1 MRNLVNY
8 YSHGE
13 FYEGIITHYSD
24 YCIKHMDL
32 ETCKKFYNKI
42 TKENVDDVVCPYGY
56 LCKKCGE
63 RIYNGLISRESSN
76 MTKLKP
82 KLDKKALIYTDS
94 ELFNLINNDEE
105 LLFESSANTL
115 KDDCLND
122 FLHDVNKSNV
132 FIADNLNMIS
142 QDRLD
147 KKDKNRLL
155 SSIQLTDFFKK
166 RVELYRYVS
175 NPTLI
180 QTGKLREREAFKL
193 FDIYRK
199 IFEEFGKSQNKR
211 VKLRNLDL
219 LTGNDTTASTKFNA
233 NDSITVLPF
242 LLIDNAMKYSKDN
255 TNIDVKIYSENG
267 YARKIIISNY
277 PSYVITEDVNLFF
290 QRGFR
295 SLNNT
300 SKSSGSGL
308 GLSIVKQICDYNNI
322 NIELH
327 LTSDENGAQIF
338 EVNLAIEGVE

>member
-1 MRNLVNY
+1 MKNLVNY
-8 YSHGE
+8 YSKGE
-13 FYEGIITHYSD
+13 FNEGLITHYSD
-24 YCIKHMDL
+24 YCIKHMNS
-32 ETCKKFYNKI
+32 ETCRKFYDKMI
-42 TKENVDDVVCPYGY
+42 EENAEDKVCPYGY
-56 LCKKCGE
+56 FCKKCGD

-76 MTKLKP
+76 MAKLKP
-82 KLDKKALIYTDS
+82 KLDKKALIYTDF

-105 LLFESSANTL
+105 LLFELSEKML

-122 FLHDVNKSNV
+122 FLHDVNKSNI
-132 FIADNLNMIS
+132 FIADNLNLIS
-142 QDRLD
+142 KEKLD
-147 KKDKNRLL
+147 KKDRNRLL

-175 NPTLI
+175 NPALI

-199 IFEEFGKSQNKR
+199 IFEEFGKNQKKR
-211 VKLRNLDL
+211 ILLRNLDI
-219 LTGNDTTASTKFNA
+219 LTGNDSTTATKFNA

-267 YARKIIISNY
+267 YAKKITISNY
-277 PSYVITEDVNLFF
+277 SSYVITEDVNLFF

-295 SLNNT
+295 SQNNT

-322 NIELH
+322 DVDLY
-327 LTSDENGAQIF
+327 LTFDENGYQIF
-338 EVNLAIEGVE
+338 EVNLTIKGED

>member
-122 FLHDVNKSNV
+122 FLHDVNKS
-132 FIADNLNMIS
+132 
-142 QDRLD
+142 

>member
-8 YSHGE
+8 YSNGE
-13 FYEGIITHYSD
+13 FNEGIITHYSE
-24 YCIKHMDL
+24 YCIKHMNS
-32 ETCKKFYNKI
+32 ETCKKFYDKI
-42 TKENVDDVVCPYGY
+42 TNEDDKDIICPYGY
-56 LCKKCGE
+56 LCKKCGD
-63 RIYNGLISRESSN
+63 RIYNGMISRESSN
-76 MTKLKP
+76 MSKLKP
-82 KLDKKALIYTDS
+82 KLDKRALIYTDS

-122 FLHDVNKSNV
+122 FLHDVNKSNM
-132 FIADNLNMIS
+132 FIAENLNLIS
-142 QDRLD
+142 QDKLD

-180 QTGKLREREAFKL
+180 QTGKLRERDAFRL

-199 IFEEFGKSQNKR
+199 IFEEFGKNQNKR

-219 LTGNDTTASTKFNA
+219 NTGNDTNACTRFNA

-242 LLIDNAMKYSKDN
+242 LLIDNAIKYSKDN
-255 TNIDVKIYSENG
+255 TNIDIKIYSNDG
-267 YARKIIISNY
+267 YTKKITISNY
-277 PSYVITEDVNLFF
+277 PSYVITENVNLFF
-290 QRGFR
+290 KRGFR
-295 SLNNT
+295 SQNNT

-308 GLSIVKQICDYNNI
+308 GLSIVKQICDYNMIDVKLSLN
-322 NIELH
+322 
-327 LTSDENGAQIF
+327 SDEDGLQIF
-338 EVNLAIEGVE
+338 EVIMIMKGEK